1 MSEEKMKTKTN
12 KSWFITGT
20 STGFGH
26 ELMKAVLDRGDQVMS
41 TVRNAD
47 QARKIENYAS
57 ERSIAV
63 LLDVTDEAAVKSAI
77 DRAALEFNGIDVV
90 VNNAGYGLMGAI
102 EEASAEEVEQQ
113 FATNVFGAL
122 HVMRAAMPH
131 LRQQERSHILN
142 ITSIGGLVGYPGWGI
157 YNGTKFALEGLS
169 AGLAKEVAAFG
180 VKVTAV
186 EPSAF
191 RTDWAGRSLRRVSNA
206 IDAYDHNTP
215 RNWID
220 GLNGNQTGDPTR
232 AAQAMLAVVD
242 MAEPPARLLL
252 GSAAYDEAVS
262 AFETALSEFEKHAD
276 LTNGADFPEA

>member
-1 MSEEKMKTKTN
+1 MKTKTN

-20 STGFGH
+20 STGFGY
-26 ELMKAVLDRGDQVMS
+26 ELMKAALDRGDSVMS
-41 TVRNAD
+41 TVRNEE
-47 QARKIENYAS
+47 QATEIENLAPQ
-57 ERSIAV
+57 RSIAV
-63 LLDVTDEAAVKSAI
+63 VLDVTDEAAVKSAI

-102 EEASAEEVEQQ
+102 EEASAGEVELQ

-131 LRQQERSHILN
+131 LRKQERSHILN

-169 AGLAKEVAAFG
+169 AGLAKEVAACG

-191 RTDWAGRSLRRVSNA
+191 RTDWAGRSLGRVSNA

-220 GLNGNQTGDPTR
+220 DLNGNQSGDPVR

-262 AFETALSEFEKHAD
+262 AFKTALSEFEAHAD